1 MLQSFIPFTKK
12 ERSSSTEG
20 LTPVGKEKHT
30 STRLLFL
37 TVEICPSQHN
47 RIIPCDIKP
56 KMTENI
62 SSMTYCPVK
71 HERNRTYV
79 TLTVRKKH
87 FTISLPMMD
96 CRFEETDTLHGNTNK
111 HTVYVHALYC
121 ILTHSHTHTHTD
133 TKKHAYTFL
142 TGWGA
147 NDSTAAGVCYSH

>member
-37 TVEICPSQHN
+37 KVEICPSQHN

-56 KMTENI
+56 KMTGNI

-71 HERNRTYV
+71 HERNRIYV

-96 CRFEETDTLHGNTNK
+96 CRFEETDTLCMEILTNTLYMCMHYIAYS
-111 HTVYVHALYC
+111 HTV
-121 ILTHSHTHTHTD
+121 THIHTHTQRSTHT
-133 TKKHAYTFL
+133 H
-142 TGWGA
+142 
-147 NDSTAAGVCYSH
+147 S